1 MVPVGDIGVHPERSD
16 LMKRKRWSS
25 LARVITLFLA
35 VASSGQAQDVE
46 PGQHGHRPLRVLRVE
61 QPPKLDGILDEPAWQ
76 QAEVARDFI
85 QQDPSEG
92 MPATEST
99 EVRVLYDGGNLYFG
113 VICFDTNR
121 DGILARE
128 LRRDNSLQGD
138 DSFAII
144 LDTFHNHRNAFLFR
158 INPRGTQF
166 DALITEEGRVVNS
179 AWEERWEDET
189 YIHDEGW
196 SAEIK
201 IPLKS
206 IRFAPSR
213 EAPVFGVDFERVIR
227 RKNEFA
233 YWNNYSRN
241 FNFNQVSQAGHLVG
255 LEELQPGLR
264 VRVKPY
270 LSTRISNQGGT
281 ERSTSLIGDVGLE
294 DVKIP
299 LTSGLTL
306 DLTLNTDFAEAEVD
320 SQIINFDRIPVFFP
334 EQREFFLEG
343 AGHFEFKLRQRGR
356 GGRETILYHSRRIG
370 LSEGGTIPIVGG
382 GKLTGRL
389 GDRFTLGFLNI
400 QTDSFEDR
408 PGENFTVF
416 RMKRD
421 LFTRSSVGFL
431 FTNRQSEGGVFSRV
445 VGIDQ
450 NLVFHDHLNVTGL
463 LAGSFDD
470 GAGEAAM
477 GGVGAKWA
485 DDFWDI
491 GFDYAEIDEDFR
503 AEVGFLQRVGIRRY
517 EPALYFSPRPQF
529 WGIRQWRM
537 GVRYPHFRN
546 LEDNSLLRD
555 RIHFDSI
562 IDFQDGGG
570 ISDLFPRRQTEVL
583 DSDLRLAPG
592 VVVPPGRYQWWYFPI
607 RYFFSPAR
615 KVSGAIEYRHQMN
628 YYGEGGRRQ
637 GWDMAANLN
646 LSNHVLAE
654 ISYSLNRIKRPEG
667 QPVNVHVMNNRLNI
681 AFSRKWMTSTVFQY
695 SNTRDLIGLN
705 FRLRYNYRPG
715 DDLYIVVNTFRRGAG
730 LDREVDRFIT
740 LKFTRS
746 FDF

>member
-1 MVPVGDIGVHPERSD
+1 
-16 LMKRKRWSS
+16 MKPKRWSL
-25 LARVITLFLA
+25 LAKVVTVLVAL
-35 VASSGQAQDVE
+35 ASSLQAQDSE
-46 PGQHGHRPLRVLRVE
+46 QSQHGRRPLRVLRVE
-61 QPPKLDGILDEPAWQ
+61 QPPQLDGILDEPAWQ
-76 QAEVARDFI
+76 QAEVASDFL
-85 QQDPSEG
+85 QEDPSEG

-99 EVRVLYDGGNLYFG
+99 EVRILYDGANLYFG
-113 VICFDTNR
+113 VICFDSDR

-128 LRRDNSLQGD
+128 LRRDNTLRSD

-144 LDTFHNHRNAFLFR
+144 LDTFHDHRNAFLFR

-189 YIHDEGW
+189 SIHDQGW

-206 IRFAPSR
+206 IRFAASQA
-213 EAPVFGVDFERVIR
+213 EPVFGIDFERVIR
-227 RKNEFA
+227 RKNEFT

-255 LEELQPGLR
+255 LEELQAGLR
-264 VRVKPY
+264 VRVQPY
-270 LSTRISNQGGT
+270 FSTRISNRGGT
-281 ERSTSLIGDVGLE
+281 ERSTNLIGDVGLE

-299 LTSGLTL
+299 VTSGLTL
-306 DLTLNTDFAEAEVD
+306 DLTVNTDFAEAEVD
-320 SQIINFDRIPVFFP
+320 SQIINFDRVPTFFR

-343 AGHFEFKLRQRGR
+343 AGHFEFRLRNRGR

-370 LSEGGTIPIVGG
+370 LSKGSTIPILGG
-382 GKLTGRL
+382 GKLSGRL
-389 GDRFTLGFLNI
+389 GDRFTLGFLNL
-400 QTDSFEDR
+400 QTDSFEEDR

-431 FTNRQSEGGVFSRV
+431 FTNRQSEGGVYNRV

-450 NLVFHDHLNVTGL
+450 NLVFYDHLNVTGM

-470 GAGEAAM
+470 SAGEAAM

-491 GFDYAEIDEDFR
+491 GFDYSEIEEDFR
-503 AEVGFLQRVGIRRY
+503 AELGFLQRVGIRRY
-517 EPALYFSPRPQF
+517 EPALYVSPRPRF
-529 WGIRQWRM
+529 LGIRQWRM
-537 GVRYPHFRN
+537 GIRYPHFRN
-546 LEDNSLLRD
+546 LEDNSLLRE
-555 RIHFDSI
+555 RIHLDSM

-592 VVVPPGRYQWWYFPI
+592 LVVPPGSYQWWYFPI

-615 KVSGAIEYRHQMN
+615 KVSGAIEYRHQVN
-628 YYGEGGRRQ
+628 YYGKGGRRQ
-637 GWDMAANLN
+637 GWDMTANLN

-695 SNTRDLIGLN
+695 SNTRDLIGVN

-715 DDLYIVVNTFRRGAG
+715 DDLYIVVNSFRRGVG

-740 LKFTRS
+740 IKFTRS